1 MMTTRALIILD
12 GVGIRQATESNAFA
26 VARKPTFD
34 ALLERFANS
43 QIETSGLAVGLPQGQ
58 MGNSEVGRMNL
69 GTEDASQGMI
79 RQNSEIEMAA
89 TAVTEMSAEVAEVA
103 SNAAL
108 ASDAANQSSATASS
122 GRSRV
127 DETLGAIGLMVSS
140 VRSTSSEV
148 KHLSVMAVDISKVLD
163 VIRAIEA
170 VRAGEAGRGFAVV
183 ANEVRA
189 LAHRTQVST
198 QEIETMI
205 TGIQSGTSTAAMS
218 MDETTYQAEKTLHL
232 AEAAGQA
239 LAEITESVLQIN
251 ERSLLISTAAEEQ
264 AAVAR
269 EVDRSL
275 ISIHDLSTR
284 TAADSHKTSV
294 VSDELSKLTAGLNGL
309 VERFRL

>member
-1 MMTTRALIILD
+1 MTTRALIILD